1 MVAIKETLGL
11 RAFGLVKIPLLFSV
25 SPTVLEVTRE
35 RCEVKIP
42 LNFWTRNHLKS
53 MYFGTLAMGA
63 DCAGGLLAMQAIR
76 ASKKNVVLLFKD
88 FHADFLKRPESDV
101 HFICEDGLKIDRQVK
116 ETIRGGERT
125 NQTLK
130 IIATTPK
137 VSGDEPV
144 AKFLLTLSLKLKN
157 GKPGKRAK

>member
-1 MVAIKETLGL
+1 MANLKETLAL
-11 RAFGLVKIPLLFSV
+11 RAFGLFKIPLLFSAR
-25 SPTVLEVTRE
+25 PTIIEINKK

-42 LNFWTRNHLKS
+42 LNYWTRNHLKS

-76 ASKKNVVLLFKD
+76 ASKKNVVLIFKD
-88 FHADFLKRPESDV
+88 FHADFLKRAEGDV
-101 HFICEDGLKIDRQVK
+101 HFICEDGTKIEKQVK
-116 ETIRGGERT
+116 ETIASGERT

-144 AKFLLTLSLKLKN
+144 AKFLLTLSLKLK
-157 GKPGKRAK
+157 GKKGE